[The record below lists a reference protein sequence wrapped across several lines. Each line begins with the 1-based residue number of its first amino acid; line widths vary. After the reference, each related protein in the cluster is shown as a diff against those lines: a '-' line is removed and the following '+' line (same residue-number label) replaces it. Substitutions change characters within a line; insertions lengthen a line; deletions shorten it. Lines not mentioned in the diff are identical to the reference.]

1 MNFNEISVYPS
12 AEESS
17 GVLLWR
23 VSTLMK
29 RSVSGLKIYE
39 IVPERLTP
47 QVQVAACCLEI
58 NNKLLL
64 LQHYQ
69 TMVVKKRSGASVN
82 VYLILKRGNKI
93 LFHLRKNTG
102 YCDGMWSLV
111 AGHVEN
117 GESATAAMI
126 RETYEEIG
134 LKLSPEQI
142 TVVHVMH
149 RQTNRL
155 NVDVFFDCPL
165 WEGTIQNCEPEK
177 CEKLEFFALEN
188 LPINIVDYNAVALKA
203 VLNEEFYSEQGW
215 D

>member
-1 MNFNEISVYPS
+1 MTKTVNFNEISVYPS

-102 YCDGMWSLV
+102 YCDGMLSLV
-111 AGHVEN
+111 AGHV
-117 GESATAAMI
+117 
-126 RETYEEIG
+126 
-134 LKLSPEQI
+134 
-142 TVVHVMH
+142 
-149 RQTNRL
+149 
-155 NVDVFFDCPL
+155 
-165 WEGTIQNCEPEK
+165 
-177 CEKLEFFALEN
+177 
-188 LPINIVDYNAVALKA
+188 
-203 VLNEEFYSEQGW
+203 
-215 D
+215 